1 MSTNVSENK
10 LTPDKQPLP
19 DRQSALMTEQSVR
32 HKHTFLEDLQAII
45 AGTALIALALN
56 IYAKCTL
63 ITGGAAGMALL
74 AHYFTGWSIGL
85 AFFVIN
91 LPFYWLGYK
100 RMGLSFIL
108 RTIAAISCL
117 AFFTDKLSQWI
128 SIDHINPLFA
138 SLIGGCLIGLGFI
151 MVFRHGASLG
161 GVNILVLHWQAKYGI
176 NAGITQMLIDSTI
189 LSTSCLIAPW
199 SAVMY
204 SLLGCILVNGLMILN
219 FKSTRYLGYS

>member
-1 MSTNVSENK
+1 MKNPIV
-10 LTPDKQPLP
+10 Q
-19 DRQSALMTEQSVR
+19 Q
-32 HKHTFLEDLQAII
+32 KHSFLEDIQAIVT
-45 AGTALIALALN
+45 GTALIALALN
-56 IYAKCTL
+56 MYVKCSL

-74 AHYFTGWSIGL
+74 AHYFTGWTIGL

-100 RMGLSFIL
+100 RMGLAFVI
-108 RTIAAISCL
+108 RTVAAISSL
-117 AFFTDKLSQWI
+117 AFFTDQLPHWI
-128 SIDHINPLFA
+128 SFNELNPLFA

-176 NAGITQMLIDSTI
+176 NAGKTQMCIDTCI
-189 LSTSCLIAPW
+189 LLTSCLIAPW
-199 SAVMY
+199 SAVFY
-204 SLLGCILVNGLMILN
+204 SLLGCVLVNALMILN